1 MDFDEI
7 FEEYFDRIYYKVL
20 GVVKNPEDAED
31 ISQEVFMSVYKNL
44 KNFRSESNIYTWIYK
59 IAINKIY
66 DFFRKRKIEL
76 DINEEILMLEDSTNI
91 ETPIFL
97 EEKLGLIS
105 SKEREIVILKDI
117 YGYKLKEIA
126 EMKNINI
133 STIKS
138 IYYKAIKDMGGS

>member
-7 FEEYFDRIYYKVL
+7 FEQYFDRIYYKIL

-44 KNFRSESNIYTWIYK
+44 SKFRADSNIYTWIYK

-66 DFFRKRKIEL
+66 DFFRKA
-76 DINEEILMLEDSTNI
+76 LECNSDVD
-91 ETPIFL
+91 TPIIL
-97 EEKLGLIS
+97 EEKLKELS
-105 SKEREIVILKDI
+105 LQEREIVVLKDI

-126 EMKNINI
+126 DMKAMNI
-133 STIKS
+133 STVKS
-138 IYYKAIKDMGGS
+138 VYYKAIRDMGGN